1 MSLHFLSS
9 AALCSRKDYFFAF
22 VYTAYLHFF
31 IAEPPIFSTLS
42 LPSVVTQHTCSA
54 ARKIRCHLLY
64 KRNGNGRATGSEVTE
79 YLFGKGNYFRRM
91 GILNC
96 AVVFSVL

>member
-31 IAEPPIFSTLS
+31 IAEPPVFSTLS
-42 LPSVVTQHTCSA
+42 LPSVVLSGPENPLPLVIQE
-54 ARKIRCHLLY
+54 KW
-64 KRNGNGRATGSEVTE
+64 
-79 YLFGKGNYFRRM
+79 
-91 GILNC
+91 
-96 AVVFSVL
+96 